1 MFLWLGFFSE
11 LGLAKERRETPHLS
25 DLQILVEA
33 RMESKRLLAGSS
45 TAAIDWVTG
54 SPQV

>member
-11 LGLAKERRETPHLS
+11 LGLAKKKRETTHLT
-25 DLQILVEA
+25 DLQILFE
-33 RMESKRLLAGSS
+33 MGKKSKRLLAGSS
-45 TAAIDWVTG
+45 TAAIDWVIG